1 MTVATCAA
9 STEAHRSAHVT
20 VGAVDERS
28 RIPRAA
34 LRDVDATALRTDHY
48 ELTMV
53 ASALESGVAH
63 RSAVF
68 EVFAR
73 RLPAG
78 RAYGVVAGMNR
89 VIDAI
94 EHFRFTDAAIAHA
107 ATIVT
112 AEVVVEEAPPVVEAA
127 PPAGGVGSSAAGPSS
142 SDVWD
147 GEPAPPTRQSSAG
160 RRALA
165 RARDS
170 RDKSSS
176 RDNAASLTGP
186 GTGLAEHGAGEAP
199 TSTMPPS
206 PPPSPSS
213 PDGQSASGQTPQAFS
228 THDCLAHLDGMRRKV
243 QQTAQRVRASSVLQR
258 LLC

>member
-94 EHFRFTDAAIAHA
+94 EHFRFTDAAIAHLIGSGVVSEGPMTDWLANYHFSGDVTGYADGELYFPYSPVLAVEGSFAECVVLETVLLSVLNHDCAIASA
-107 ATIVT
+107 AARVKDVAKDRKSTRLNSSHSQQSRM
-112 AEVVVEEAPPVVEAA
+112 P
-127 PPAGGVGSSAAGPSS
+127 SSA
-142 SDVWD
+142 
-147 GEPAPPTRQSSAG
+147 
-160 RRALA
+160 
-165 RARDS
+165 
-170 RDKSSS
+170 
-176 RDNAASLTGP
+176 
-186 GTGLAEHGAGEAP
+186 
-199 TSTMPPS
+199 
-206 PPPSPSS
+206 
-213 PDGQSASGQTPQAFS
+213 
-228 THDCLAHLDGMRRKV
+228 
-243 QQTAQRVRASSVLQR
+243 
-258 LLC
+258 